1 MLIDLFSPSPTAHRS
16 SPRIKEYQEW
26 KVKNIPNDYDSFRIN
41 WYKTYL
47 PKFKTMKKIL
57 FTLFITFSAF
67 GYSQSINSDKTS
79 LTNFIKRMYNSA
91 PFEGVKVIDDYD
103 HQYFISVLSL
113 EKSKYP
119 NEAMMNR
126 VAQVKGQSQANIF
139 FNGSTISS
147 DLVIK
152 TTENK
157 STDKPNTTIET
168 IESIKEN
175 ALGFVKSMELLTN
188 FDNPDGKRMVF
199 IFYKEMSK

>member
-1 MLIDLFSPSPTAHRS
+1 MK
-16 SPRIKEYQEW
+16 IK
-26 KVKNIPNDYDSFRIN
+26 VTFF
-41 WYKTYL
+41 L
-47 PKFKTMKKIL
+47 
-57 FTLFITFSAF
+57 LFISFSSF
-67 GYSQSINSDKTS
+67 SQSINDDKIS
-79 LTNFIKRMYNSA
+79 LTNFIKRIYNSA

-113 EKSKYP
+113 EKGKYP

-139 FNGSTISS
+139 FNGSIISS

-157 STDKPNTTIET
+157 STDKPSTAVET

-175 ALGFVKSMELLTN
+175 AMGFVKSMELLTN
-188 FDNPDGKRMVF
+188 FDNADGKRMVF
-199 IFYKEMSK
+199 IFYKEMTK

>member
-1 MLIDLFSPSPTAHRS
+1 MN
-16 SPRIKEYQEW
+16 RI
-26 KVKNIPNDYDSFRIN
+26 VVIILLLSIN
-41 WYKTYL
+41 V
-47 PKFKTMKKIL
+47 
-57 FTLFITFSAF
+57 TF
-67 GYSQSINSDKTS
+67 SQSINDDKIS
-79 LTNFIKRMYNSA
+79 VTNFIKRMYNAA

-113 EKSKYP
+113 EKGKYP

-157 STDKPNTTIET
+157 STDKPSTAVES

-188 FDNPDGKRMVF
+188 FNNSDGKRMVF
-199 IFYKEMSK
+199 IFYKEMK

>member
-1 MLIDLFSPSPTAHRS
+1 MG
-16 SPRIKEYQEW
+16 K
-26 KVKNIPNDYDSFRIN
+26 IN
-41 WYKTYL
+41 L
-47 PKFKTMKKIL
+47 KIFISTL
-57 FTLFITFSAF
+57 LLFIAFSSN
-67 GYSQSINSDKTS
+67 SQSLNDDKTS
-79 LTNFIKRMYNSA
+79 LTNFIKRMYNVF

-113 EKSKYP
+113 EKGKYP
-119 NEAMMNR
+119 SEAMMNR

-152 TTENK
+152 TTESK
-157 STDKPNTTIET
+157 STDKPSTAVET

-175 ALGFVKSMELLTN
+175 ALGFLKSMELLTN

-199 IFYKEMSK
+199 IFYKLMK

>member
-1 MLIDLFSPSPTAHRS
+1 
-16 SPRIKEYQEW
+16 
-26 KVKNIPNDYDSFRIN
+26 
-41 WYKTYL
+41 
-47 PKFKTMKKIL
+47 MKKLVFIIL
-57 FTLFITFSAF
+57 LLIAANSF
-67 GYSQSINSDKTS
+67 SQSLNDDKTS
-79 LTNFIKRMYNSA
+79 LTNFIRRMYNSA
-91 PFEGVKVIDDYD
+91 LFEGVKVIDDYD

-113 EKSKYP
+113 EKGKYP

-139 FNGSTISS
+139 FNGSTVSS

-157 STDKPNTTIET
+157 STDKPNTAVET

-175 ALGFVKSMELLTN
+175 AMGFVKSMELLTT

-199 IFYKEMSK
+199 IFYKEMKK

>member
-1 MLIDLFSPSPTAHRS
+1 M
-16 SPRIKEYQEW
+16 
-26 KVKNIPNDYDSFRIN
+26 
-41 WYKTYL
+41 
-47 PKFKTMKKIL
+47 KTMKNNLTVIL
-57 FTLFITFSAF
+57 LFIVFSSF
-67 GYSQSINSDKTS
+67 SQSINDDKTS

-113 EKSKYP
+113 EKSKYS
-119 NEAMMNR
+119 NEAMMIR

-157 STDKPNTTIET
+157 STDNSSTAVET
-168 IESIKEN
+168 IESFKEN
-175 ALGFVKSMELLTN
+175 AMGFVKSMELLTN

-199 IFYKEMSK
+199 IFYKLMK

>member
-1 MLIDLFSPSPTAHRS
+1 MKLMKIM
-16 SPRIKEYQEW
+16 
-26 KVKNIPNDYDSFRIN
+26 KNN
-41 WYKTYL
+41 L
-47 PKFKTMKKIL
+47 AVVL
-57 FTLFITFSAF
+57 LLFIAFSS
-67 GYSQSINSDKTS
+67 YSQSINDDKTS

-113 EKSKYP
+113 EKGKYP

-157 STDKPNTTIET
+157 STDKPSTAVET

-175 ALGFVKSMELLTN
+175 SMGFVKSMELLAN

-199 IFYKEMSK
+199 IFYKEMTK

>member
-1 MLIDLFSPSPTAHRS
+1 MKIKTTFFLLLIAFSS
-16 SPRIKEYQEW
+16 
-26 KVKNIPNDYDSFRIN
+26 
-41 WYKTYL
+41 
-47 PKFKTMKKIL
+47 
-57 FTLFITFSAF
+57 
-67 GYSQSINSDKTS
+67 YSQSINDDKTS
-79 LTNFIKRMYNSA
+79 VTNFIKRMYNSA
-91 PFEGVKVIDDYD
+91 PFEGVKVIDDYE

-113 EKSKYP
+113 EKGKYP
-119 NEAMMNR
+119 NEGMMNR

-157 STDKPNTTIET
+157 STDKPSTAVET

-199 IFYKEMSK
+199 IFFKLMK

>member
-1 MLIDLFSPSPTAHRS
+1 MK
-16 SPRIKEYQEW
+16 IK
-26 KVKNIPNDYDSFRIN
+26 VSIF
-41 WYKTYL
+41 L
-47 PKFKTMKKIL
+47 
-57 FTLFITFSAF
+57 LFIAIS
-67 GYSQSINSDKTS
+67 GYSQSINDDKTS
-79 LTNFIKRMYNSA
+79 VTNFIKRMYNSA

-113 EKSKYP
+113 EKGKYP
-119 NEAMMNR
+119 NDSMMNR

-157 STDKPNTTIET
+157 STDKPSTAVET

-175 ALGFVKSMELLTN
+175 AMGFVKSMELLTN
-188 FDNPDGKRMVF
+188 FDNPDAKRKVF
-199 IFYKEMSK
+199 IFYKEINN

>member
-1 MLIDLFSPSPTAHRS
+1 
-16 SPRIKEYQEW
+16 
-26 KVKNIPNDYDSFRIN
+26 
-41 WYKTYL
+41 
-47 PKFKTMKKIL
+47 MKKTVSIIIIFL
-57 FTLFITFSAF
+57 STLS
-67 GYSQSINSDKTS
+67 YSQSINDDKTS

-113 EKSKYP
+113 EKGKYP

-157 STDKPNTTIET
+157 SIDKPNTAVET

-175 ALGFVKSMELLTN
+175 AMGFVKSMELLTN
-188 FDNPDGKRMVF
+188 FDNADGKRMLF
-199 IFYKEMSK
+199 IFYKEMKSN

>member
-1 MLIDLFSPSPTAHRS
+1 M
-16 SPRIKEYQEW
+16 
-26 KVKNIPNDYDSFRIN
+26 
-41 WYKTYL
+41 
-47 PKFKTMKKIL
+47 KTMKNNL
-57 FTLFITFSAF
+57 TVVLLLFIVLSS
-67 GYSQSINSDKTS
+67 YSQSINDDKTS
-79 LTNFIKRMYNSA
+79 VTNFIKRMYNSA

-113 EKSKYP
+113 EKGKYP

-157 STDKPNTTIET
+157 STDKSSTAVET

-199 IFYKEMSK
+199 IFYKEMNKK

>member
-1 MLIDLFSPSPTAHRS
+1 MKIKVTVFLLLLAFS
-16 SPRIKEYQEW
+16 
-26 KVKNIPNDYDSFRIN
+26 SF
-41 WYKTYL
+41 
-47 PKFKTMKKIL
+47 
-57 FTLFITFSAF
+57 
-67 GYSQSINSDKTS
+67 SQSINDEKTS
-79 LTNFIKRMYNSA
+79 VTNFIKRMYNSA
-91 PFEGVKVIDDYD
+91 PFEGVKIIDDYD

-113 EKSKYP
+113 EKGKYP

-157 STDKPNTTIET
+157 STDKQNTSVET

-175 ALGFVKSMELLTN
+175 AMGFVKSMELLTN

-199 IFYKEMSK
+199 IFYKEMQK

>member
-1 MLIDLFSPSPTAHRS
+1 
-16 SPRIKEYQEW
+16 
-26 KVKNIPNDYDSFRIN
+26 
-41 WYKTYL
+41 
-47 PKFKTMKKIL
+47 MKKIVL
-57 FTLFITFSAF
+57 ILLIIFTSNVF
-67 GYSQSINSDKTS
+67 SQSINDDKTS

-103 HQYFISVLSL
+103 HQYFISVLTL
-113 EKSKYP
+113 EKGKYP

-157 STDKPNTTIET
+157 STDKPSTAVET

-175 ALGFVKSMELLTN
+175 SMGFVKSMELLTN

-199 IFYKEMSK
+199 IFYKLMK

>member
-1 MLIDLFSPSPTAHRS
+1 MK
-16 SPRIKEYQEW
+16 RIFAFILLLSI
-26 KVKNIPNDYDSFRIN
+26 NIS
-41 WYKTYL
+41 L
-47 PKFKTMKKIL
+47 
-57 FTLFITFSAF
+57 
-67 GYSQSINSDKTS
+67 SQSNNDDKIS

-113 EKSKYP
+113 EKGKYP

-152 TTENK
+152 TTESK
-157 STDKPNTTIET
+157 STDKPATSAVET

-175 ALGFVKSMELLTN
+175 AMGFVKSMELLTN

-199 IFYKEMSK
+199 IFYKLMK

>member
-1 MLIDLFSPSPTAHRS
+1 MKIM
-16 SPRIKEYQEW
+16 
-26 KVKNIPNDYDSFRIN
+26 KNN
-41 WYKTYL
+41 L
-47 PKFKTMKKIL
+47 AVVL
-57 FTLFITFSAF
+57 LLFIAFSS
-67 GYSQSINSDKTS
+67 YSQSINDDKTS
-79 LTNFIKRMYNSA
+79 LTNFIKRMYNYA

-113 EKSKYP
+113 EKGKYP

-139 FNGSTISS
+139 FNGSNISS

-157 STDKPNTTIET
+157 SIDKPSTAVET

-175 ALGFVKSMELLTN
+175 AMGFVKSMELLSN

-199 IFYKEMSK
+199 IFYKEMK

>member
-1 MLIDLFSPSPTAHRS
+1 MKIKLLFAVLLVS
-16 SPRIKEYQEW
+16 S
-26 KVKNIPNDYDSFRIN
+26 
-41 WYKTYL
+41 
-47 PKFKTMKKIL
+47 
-57 FTLFITFSAF
+57 FIH
-67 GYSQSINSDKTS
+67 SQSINDDKIS
-79 LTNFIKRMYNSA
+79 VTNFIKRMYNAS

-103 HQYFISVLSL
+103 HQYFISILSL
-113 EKSKYP
+113 EKGKYP

-147 DLVIK
+147 DLVIN

-157 STDKPNTTIET
+157 STDKANTVVET

-175 ALGFVKSMELLTN
+175 AMGFVKSMELLTN

-199 IFYKEMSK
+199 IFYKEMTK

>member
-1 MLIDLFSPSPTAHRS
+1 MTLLELVGIKLIYL
-16 SPRIKEYQEW
+16 K
-26 KVKNIPNDYDSFRIN
+26 FR
-41 WYKTYL
+41 
-47 PKFKTMKKIL
+47 TMKKIL
-57 FTLFITFSAF
+57 FTLLITFSTSS
-67 GYSQSINSDKTS
+67 YSQSINDDKTS
-79 LTNFIKRMYNSA
+79 VTNFIKRMYNSA

-113 EKSKYP
+113 EKGKYP

-157 STDKPNTTIET
+157 STDKPSTAVET

-175 ALGFVKSMELLTN
+175 AVGFVKSMELLTN
-188 FDNPDGKRMVF
+188 FDNTDGKRMVF
-199 IFYKEMSK
+199 IFYKEMNK

>member
-1 MLIDLFSPSPTAHRS
+1 M
-16 SPRIKEYQEW
+16 
-26 KVKNIPNDYDSFRIN
+26 
-41 WYKTYL
+41 KT
-47 PKFKTMKKIL
+47 K
-57 FTLFITFSAF
+57 FTLLFLILSFSS
-67 GYSQSINSDKTS
+67 YSQSINEDKTA
-79 LTNFIKRMYNSA
+79 LTNFIKRMYNAA

-113 EKSKYP
+113 EKAKYP

-157 STDKPNTTIET
+157 STDKPATSAVET

-175 ALGFVKSMELLTN
+175 AMGFVKSMELLTN

-199 IFYKEMSK
+199 IFYKEMTK

>member
-1 MLIDLFSPSPTAHRS
+1 MKIKVTFFLLLIAFS
-16 SPRIKEYQEW
+16 
-26 KVKNIPNDYDSFRIN
+26 
-41 WYKTYL
+41 
-47 PKFKTMKKIL
+47 
-57 FTLFITFSAF
+57 
-67 GYSQSINSDKTS
+67 GYSQSINDDKTS
-79 LTNFIKRMYNSA
+79 ITNFIKRMYNSA

-113 EKSKYP
+113 EKGKYP

-157 STDKPNTTIET
+157 STDKTNSAVET

-175 ALGFVKSMELLTN
+175 AMGFVKSMELLTN

-199 IFYKEMSK
+199 IFYKEMNK